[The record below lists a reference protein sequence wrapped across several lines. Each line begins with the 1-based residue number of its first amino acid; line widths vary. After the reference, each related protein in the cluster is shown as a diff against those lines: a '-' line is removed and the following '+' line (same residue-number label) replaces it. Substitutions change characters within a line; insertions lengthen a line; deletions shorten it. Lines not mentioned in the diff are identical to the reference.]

1 MSYFTASDSYLG
13 LDEKEAQSLFGKMT
27 KATDWS
33 KRLAARRSKPSL
45 LTSSQ
50 AVRKNTTD
58 NMMREATLKNLNIN
72 PIELNKIAVNAAG
85 KSTAFK
91 GMSDNLSGID
101 WSKGGLN
108 PKTPGFD
115 MAKAFDP
122 ANQVGG
128 STAGLT
134 AGGGN
139 AAATNMAMKI
149 ASLIFGT
156 ALSGIAQRREKHNL
170 EQQQIAALPVGVGN
184 KDWGIFDFFTG

>member
-1 MSYFTASDSYLG
+1 M
-13 LDEKEAQSLFGKMT
+13 
-27 KATDWS
+27 
-33 KRLAARRSKPSL
+33 

-58 NMMREATLKNLNIN
+58 NINRQAAFQNFDIN
-72 PIELNKIAVNAAG
+72 PIELNNIAANAAA

-149 ASLIFGT
+149 ASLVIGT
-156 ALSGIAQRREKHNL
+156 ALSGMRQKREKHNL
-170 EQQQIAALPVGVGN
+170 EHQQIAALPVGVGG